1 MVFGQKPKSLTKIA
15 SGGELSRM
23 SLAIQVIASNGSNI
37 PTMIFDEVDS
47 GIGGAIAEMVGIRL
61 SDLSNHRQI
70 LCVTH
75 LAQVASKGNSH
86 IRINKLSDHNTT
98 KIHATKLEEDSR
110 IEEIA
115 RMLGGIELT
124 DKTRDHA
131 VEMLSKKN

>member
-1 MVFGQKPKSLTKIA
+1 MCI
-15 SGGELSRM
+15 R
-23 SLAIQVIASNGSNI
+23 
-37 PTMIFDEVDS
+37 DS
-47 GIGGAIAEMVGIRL
+47 
-61 SDLSNHRQI
+61 
-70 LCVTH
+70 CVTH

-131 VEMLSKKN
+131 VEMLSKKNK